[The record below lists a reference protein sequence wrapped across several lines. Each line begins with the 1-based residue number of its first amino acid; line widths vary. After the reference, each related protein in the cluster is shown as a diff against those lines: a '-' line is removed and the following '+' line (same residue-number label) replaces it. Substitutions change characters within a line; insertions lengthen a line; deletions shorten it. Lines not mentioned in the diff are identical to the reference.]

1 MAYAVQDSHHWECDM
16 TKLEMIRFW
25 HALVVAPQPDGPHGP
40 LALAATPH
48 LFRKLL
54 DTFISLRPSELFL
67 QVDPITL
74 TLTLTL
80 TPTPILT
87 LTLPSSTASTC
98 RPSTGCSAPSFPG
111 QG

>member
-16 TKLEMIRFW
+16 TKLEMIRYW
-25 HALVVAPQPDGPHGP
+25 HALVVAPQPEGPHGP

-67 QVDPITL
+67 QVDPN
-74 TLTLTL
+74 
-80 TPTPILT
+80 
-87 LTLPSSTASTC
+87 PSPNPSPSANRGC
-98 RPSTGCSAPSFPG
+98 RGRR
-111 QG
+111 

>member
-67 QVDPITL
+67 QVDPN
-74 TLTLTL
+74 
-80 TPTPILT
+80 PN
-87 LTLPSSTASTC
+87 PSPH
-98 RPSTGCSAPSFPG
+98 PSPHP
-111 QG
+111 